1 MNKVVEEPSV
11 WVFAEKKPSLEQA
24 QKMIGG
30 SIELIDLSDGDQ
42 MLVDEEFLLKGL
54 DINGMATIV
63 ANQRILGN
71 AIILQG
77 KAKWN

>member
-11 WVFAEKKPSLEQA
+11 WVFAEKKPSLKQA

-77 KAKWN
+77 KAKWK